1 MQFLAMLVTVPVL
14 VFVTAT
20 GVWLCVYLGPGG
32 LLLAVAALYALKLQV
47 R

>member
-1 MQFLAMLVTVPVL
+1 MQFLAMLISVPVL
-14 VFVTAT
+14 TFALAA
-20 GVWLCVYLGPGG
+20 GAWLCVQLGPGG